1 MAVYRLFWEDFSAL
15 YLEIVKPA
23 YQQPIDTATLDA
35 TLHFFDILL
44 RLIHPFMPFIS
55 EELWQHISERKPG
68 ESIMYA
74 LIPEPQPVDEAVIK
88 AMAEAHEIVTA
99 VRNVRASKNIPN
111 KNMLQLQV
119 ASKEWNNALQP
130 IILKLAGLDAIEV
143 VESKDP
149 TAASFLVG
157 TTEFAVPL
165 HDNINVAEE
174 IEKLEKEL
182 QYTQGFLAS
191 VEKKLSNERFVANAP
206 EAVVAAERKKQAD
219 AQSKIATLQET
230 LAALKG

>member
-1 MAVYRLFWEDFSAL
+1 
-15 YLEIVKPA
+15 
-23 YQQPIDTATLDA
+23 
-35 TLHFFDILL
+35 
-44 RLIHPFMPFIS
+44 
-55 EELWQHISERKPG
+55 
-68 ESIMYA
+68 
-74 LIPEPQPVDEAVIK
+74 
-88 AMAEAHEIVTA
+88 
-99 VRNVRASKNIPN
+99 
-111 KNMLQLQV
+111 MLQLQV
-119 ASKEWNNALQP
+119 ASSDWTNEFQP
-130 IILKLAGLDAIEV
+130 VILKLAGLDSIER

-149 TAASFLVG
+149 AAASFLIG

-206 EAVVAAERKKQAD
+206 EAVVAAERKKQAN

>member
-1 MAVYRLFWEDFSAL
+1 
-15 YLEIVKPA
+15 
-23 YQQPIDTATLDA
+23 
-35 TLHFFDILL
+35 
-44 RLIHPFMPFIS
+44 MPFIS

-149 TAASFLVG
+149 TAASFMVG

-219 AQSKIATLQET
+219 ALKKIQTLEESIK
-230 LAALKG
+230 ALKG

>member
-1 MAVYRLFWEDFSAL
+1 
-15 YLEIVKPA
+15 
-23 YQQPIDTATLDA
+23 
-35 TLHFFDILL
+35 
-44 RLIHPFMPFIS
+44 S
-55 EELWQHISERKPG
+55 EELWQHISDRQPG

-74 LIPEPQPVDEAVIK
+74 IIPEPQAVNADAIK
-88 AMAEAHEIVTA
+88 AMNEAREIVTA

-119 ASKEWNNALQP
+119 ANAEWKNDYQS
-130 IILKLAGLDAIEV
+130 IILKLAGLDSIEI

-149 TAASFLVG
+149 TAASFLIG

-165 HDNINVAEE
+165 NDNINVAEE